1 MDKRLAVRNMCII
14 ELLFC
19 LGLRVG
25 ELSALDMADYW
36 PEENTVLIR
45 GKGRR
50 RVIEED
56 NQLYNR
62 ARLCQ
67 PQQQKIPCKE
77 YRSETESLECGI
89 LQSGY
94 SRNIP

>member
-1 MDKRLAVRNMCII
+1 MLKKESCIYAGSGVSQTPI
-14 ELLFC
+14 MEK
-19 LGLRVG
+19 G
-25 ELSALDMADYW
+25 E
-36 PEENTVLIR
+36 
-45 GKGRR
+45 R

-62 ARLCQ
+62 ERLCQ

>member
-1 MDKRLAVRNMCII
+1 MRVLAFRKRLV
-14 ELLFC
+14 EK
-19 LGLRVG
+19 G
-25 ELSALDMADYW
+25 E
-36 PEENTVLIR
+36 
-45 GKGRR
+45 R